1 MKLSTEAERNFIDI
15 ARNKNVYLEGNII
28 KLIDTDSPDFRSYL
42 MEALANDRS
51 NRRKRLKVTK
61 QVQQQN
67 KELLQSQED
76 NNKLMEELQIA
87 LQSAEHAKQTAI
99 EDLDLLQKKTQ
110 FELINTIVTIALYV
124 IVGVGLVST
133 ILYSIALLTGSDTT
147 LLGNT
152 WSNLLGILLTNSF
165 SIVGT
170 IMGVKYSSENRT
182 KKEE

>member
-1 MKLSTEAERNFIDI
+1 MKLSAEVEENLINI
-15 ARNKNVYLEGNII
+15 AKNKNVFLEGNII
-28 KLIDTDSPDFRSYL
+28 KLIETDNANFKTYL
-42 MEALANDRS
+42 IEALTNDRS
-51 NRRKRLKVTK
+51 KRRKRLKVTK
-61 QVQQQN
+61 QVQLQN
-67 KELLQSQED
+67 KELLQSQEE
-76 NNKLMEELQIA
+76 NIKLMEELQVA
-87 LQSAEHAKQTAI
+87 LQTAEHAKQTAI

-170 IMGVKYSSENRT
+170 IMGVKYSSENRG